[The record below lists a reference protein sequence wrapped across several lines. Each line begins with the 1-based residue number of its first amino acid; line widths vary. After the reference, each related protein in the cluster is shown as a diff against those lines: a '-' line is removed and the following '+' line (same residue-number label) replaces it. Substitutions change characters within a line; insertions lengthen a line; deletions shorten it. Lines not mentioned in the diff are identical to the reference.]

1 MPDAK
6 LDVPGT
12 AALDDEIVTLFVH
25 STLLDGLDLPIE
37 EVSQCNI
44 LIISCGMLLEVFFIQ
59 NFFSCLCLIRQF
71 FDFPKSLQLLI

>member
-12 AALDDEIVTLFVH
+12 DTLDDEIVTLFVH

-44 LIISCGMLLEVFFIQ
+44 LYHLVWYTS
-59 NFFSCLCLIRQF
+59 
-71 FDFPKSLQLLI
+71 